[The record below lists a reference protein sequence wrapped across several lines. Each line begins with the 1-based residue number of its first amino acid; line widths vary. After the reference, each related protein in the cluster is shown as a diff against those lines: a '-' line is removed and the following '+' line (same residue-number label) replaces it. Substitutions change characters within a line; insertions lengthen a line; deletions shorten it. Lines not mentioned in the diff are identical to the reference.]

1 MAASRVM
8 AVSTDRMQMD
18 QLSLGVLATSSKE
31 NEFRLPI
38 HPQHFDRID
47 PDLRARIFLE
57 HGYGERF
64 GVSQEHLATQVGGI
78 RSREEIIATSDQRGA
93 EPSD

>member
-1 MAASRVM
+1 MS
-8 AVSTDRMQMD
+8 

-47 PDLRARIFLE
+47 ADLRARIFLE
-57 HGYGERF
+57 R
-64 GVSQEHLATQVGGI
+64 L
-78 RSREEIIATSDQRGA
+78 RRPLRRLREASGHPGCGHSI
-93 EPSD
+93 P